1 VRWRGDGEARG
12 MVVNR
17 EIVYTGATDYRRSQR
32 DIVFFGY
39 YQRRSEK
46 KRNGWGMGKSE
57 HIECIWATMVEGVWF
72 GEGKNWGS
80 NLQT

>member
-1 VRWRGDGEARG
+1 MSISWHQ
-12 MVVNR
+12 
-17 EIVYTGATDYRRSQR
+17 IYP
-32 DIVFFGY
+32 
-39 YQRRSEK
+39 K

>member
-17 EIVYTGATDYRRSQR
+17 EIVYTGATDYRRSPWHQ
-32 DIVFFGY
+32 IY
-39 YQRRSEK
+39 PK